1 MPDGDKGI
9 EERRRCEDA
18 AEPPEREAPGATAGK
33 ATPGSATAADRRA
46 GAPAEAEP
54 GEHTGTARDG
64 EGAGGSAQADG
75 ETAPDGKAP
84 AAALLEKPV
93 EEREVAGATGAT
105 TADPAPDV
113 PEVPEPDGDGPR
125 YERLPDPPPP
135 LLDKVRA
142 APPAPVGTATLVA
155 AAVTGLLGG
164 LLLGEGLAVNA
175 LLIALPLAAAA
186 WFAAR
191 RAGRRPRLS
200 SLAWGA
206 GGLALLAVPV
216 WSDAEWPTLLA
227 LLAAVGP
234 GALALHG
241 CRSWAGVLLAPFGLV
256 TSVRRAFGWGWRG
269 VRERASGGDKDLA
282 PLMRSVLVA
291 VILLLVFGGLFATA
305 DQAFADLLGSLVPDV
320 GASGAPWRIALAVLV
335 TGGTLAVAHTAAAPT
350 RWDGLGP
357 GPGRA
362 RGRVEWAL
370 PLVLL
375 DLLFA
380 AFVAVQAAVLLRG
393 DDAVRAG
400 DGLTYAAYAREGFWQ
415 LLFATVLTLA
425 VITVAVRVAPR
436 SGPRDTVLV
445 RAVLGVL
452 CLLTLVVVASAV
464 RRMDLYMGEYGLTR
478 LRLSVVAMELWL
490 GVVVLLILA
499 AGVLGT
505 RLLPRAVLASGAVA
519 VLAFGLASPDKLIAE
534 SNLAAHRDGRTLD
547 LGYLSGLS
555 ADAVP
560 ALDRLDEPLRSCA
573 LRAIDVPA
581 APWYATSLS
590 QARAR
595 EILAAR
601 PLQARPCHDMLTG
614 DISPSVR

>member
-1 MPDGDKGI
+1 MSNGVEGN
-9 EERRRCEDA
+9 EERRRAADAAGPEPQGVPEPRPGGPDAA
-18 AEPPEREAPGATAGK
+18 AEPEPATLVKAGTADRTEAGAGAKADEAPTGHAD
-33 ATPGSATAADRRA
+33 AA
-46 GAPAEAEP
+46 
-54 GEHTGTARDG
+54 
-64 EGAGGSAQADG
+64 
-75 ETAPDGKAP
+75 APDASGTP
-84 AAALLEKPV
+84 ADVPP
-93 EEREVAGATGAT
+93 
-105 TADPAPDV
+105 DSPDAPDA
-113 PEVPEPDGDGPR
+113 PDAESDGIR
-125 YERLPDPPPP
+125 YERLPDAPPPI
-135 LLDKVRA
+135 LDGVRA
-142 APPAPVGTATLVA
+142 KPPAPPGLATLVA
-155 AAVTGLLGG
+155 AAVTAVLSG
-164 LLLGEGLAVNA
+164 LLLGDGLAVNA
-175 LLIALPLAAAA
+175 LILALPLAAAA

-191 RAGRRPRLS
+191 QAGRRPRRS
-200 SLAWGA
+200 SLCWGA

-227 LLAAVGP
+227 VLAAAGL

-241 CRSWAGVLLAPFGLV
+241 SRKWSGVLLAPLGLV
-256 TSVRRAFGWGWRG
+256 LVVRRALVWGWRG
-269 VRERASGGDKDLA
+269 VRERTAGGGKDLG
-282 PLMRSVLVA
+282 PMLRSVLVA
-291 VILLLVFGGLFATA
+291 VVLLVVFGGLFAAA

-320 GASGAPWRIALAVLV
+320 DGGSGVPWRLFLAVLGTAAALAVAH
-335 TGGTLAVAHTAAAPT
+335 TAAALAVAHTAAAPT

-370 PLVLL
+370 PLILL

-393 DDAVRAG
+393 EDVVRASN
-400 DGLTYAAYAREGFWQ
+400 GLTYSEYAREGFWQ

-425 VITVAVRVAPR
+425 VISVAVRVAPR
-436 SGPRDTVLV
+436 SGPRDQLLV
-445 RAVLGVL
+445 RAVLGTL

-499 AGVLGT
+499 AGVFGA
-505 RLLPRAVLASGAVA
+505 RLLPRAVLASAAVA

-534 SNLAAHRDGRTLD
+534 SNLDAHRDGRTLD
-547 LGYLSGLS
+547 LAYLSGLS

-573 LRAIDVPA
+573 LRSIAVPG

-590 QARAR
+590 QARAH
-595 EILAAR
+595 EILTAR
-601 PLQARPCHDMLTG
+601 PVRDHPCRDILTD
-614 DISPSVR
+614 DIYPSVR

>member
-1 MPDGDKGI
+1 MSNGVEGN
-9 EERRRCEDA
+9 EERRRAADAAGSEPQGVPEPRPGGPDAA
-18 AEPPEREAPGATAGK
+18 AEPEPATLVKAGTADRTEAGAGAKADEAPTGH
-33 ATPGSATAADRRA
+33 PDAA
-46 GAPAEAEP
+46 
-54 GEHTGTARDG
+54 
-64 EGAGGSAQADG
+64 
-75 ETAPDGKAP
+75 APDASGTPADAP
-84 AAALLEKPV
+84 P
-93 EEREVAGATGAT
+93 
-105 TADPAPDV
+105 DSPNAPDA
-113 PEVPEPDGDGPR
+113 PETPDAESDGIR
-125 YERLPDPPPP
+125 YERLPDAPPPI
-135 LLDKVRA
+135 LDGVRA
-142 APPAPVGTATLVA
+142 KPPAPPGLATLVA
-155 AAVTGLLGG
+155 AAATAVLSG
-164 LLLGEGLAVNA
+164 LLLGDGLAVNA
-175 LLIALPLAAAA
+175 LILALPLAAAA

-191 RAGRRPRLS
+191 QAGRRPRRS
-200 SLAWGA
+200 SLCWGA

-227 LLAAVGP
+227 VLAAAGL

-241 CRSWAGVLLAPFGLV
+241 SRKWSGVLLAPLGLV
-256 TSVRRAFGWGWRG
+256 LVVRRALVWGWRG
-269 VRERASGGDKDLA
+269 VRERTAGGGKDLG
-282 PLMRSVLVA
+282 PMLRSVLVA
-291 VILLLVFGGLFATA
+291 VVLLVVFGGLFAAA

-320 GASGAPWRIALAVLV
+320 DGGSGVPWRLFLAVL
-335 TGGTLAVAHTAAAPT
+335 GTATALAVAHTAAAPT

-393 DDAVRAG
+393 EDVVRSSN
-400 DGLTYAAYAREGFWQ
+400 GLTYSEYAREGFWQ

-425 VITVAVRVAPR
+425 VISVAVRVAPR
-436 SGPRDTVLV
+436 SGPRDQLLV
-445 RAVLGVL
+445 RAVLGTL

-499 AGVLGT
+499 AGMFGA
-505 RLLPRAVLASGAVA
+505 RLLPRAVLASAAVA

-534 SNLAAHRDGRTLD
+534 SNLDAHRDGRTLD
-547 LGYLSGLS
+547 LAYLSGLS

-573 LRAIDVPA
+573 LRSIAVPG

-590 QARAR
+590 QARAH
-595 EILAAR
+595 EILTAR
-601 PLQARPCHDMLTG
+601 PVRNHPCRDILTD
-614 DISPSVR
+614 DIHPSVR

>member
-1 MPDGDKGI
+1 MSDGVEGN
-9 EERRRCEDA
+9 EERRRTGDAAVPEPQGVPEPRPGGPEAA
-18 AEPPEREAPGATAGK
+18 AEPEPAPATLVKAG
-33 ATPGSATAADRRA
+33 TADRTEA
-46 GAPAEAEP
+46 GAGAKADEP
-54 GEHTGTARDG
+54 PTGH
-64 EGAGGSAQADG
+64 ADAA
-75 ETAPDGKAP
+75 APDASGTPADAP
-84 AAALLEKPV
+84 P
-93 EEREVAGATGAT
+93 
-105 TADPAPDV
+105 DSPNAPDA
-113 PEVPEPDGDGPR
+113 PETPDAPDAESDGIR
-125 YERLPDPPPP
+125 YERLPDAPPPI
-135 LLDKVRA
+135 LDGVRA
-142 APPAPVGTATLVA
+142 KPPAPPGLATLVA
-155 AAVTGLLGG
+155 AAVTALLSG
-164 LLLGEGLAVNA
+164 LLLGDGLAVNA
-175 LLIALPLAAAA
+175 LILALPLAAAA

-191 RAGRRPRLS
+191 QAGRRPRRS
-200 SLAWGA
+200 SLCWGA

-227 LLAAVGP
+227 VLAAAGL

-241 CRSWAGVLLAPFGLV
+241 SRKWAGVLLAPLGLALA
-256 TSVRRAFGWGWRG
+256 VRRALVWGWRG
-269 VRERASGGDKDLA
+269 VRERTAGGEKDLG
-282 PLMRSVLVA
+282 PLLRSVLVA
-291 VILLLVFGGLFATA
+291 VVLLVVFGGLFAAA

-320 GASGAPWRIALAVLV
+320 DGGSGVPWRLFLAVL
-335 TGGTLAVAHTAAAPT
+335 GLAAALAVAHMAAAPT

-393 DDAVRAG
+393 EDVVRASN
-400 DGLTYAAYAREGFWQ
+400 GLTYSEYAREGFWQ

-425 VITVAVRVAPR
+425 VISVAVRVAPR
-436 SGPRDTVLV
+436 SGPRDRLLV
-445 RAVLGVL
+445 RAVLGAL

-478 LRLSVVAMELWL
+478 LRLSVVAMEVWL
-490 GVVVLLILA
+490 GVVILLILA
-499 AGVLGT
+499 AGVFGA
-505 RLLPRAVLASGAVA
+505 RLLPRAVLASAAVA

-534 SNLAAHRDGRTLD
+534 SNLDTHRAGRTLD

-573 LRAIDVPA
+573 LRSIAVPE

-590 QARAR
+590 QARAH
-595 EILAAR
+595 EILTAR
-601 PLQARPCHDMLTG
+601 PVRDHPCRDILTD

>member
-1 MPDGDKGI
+1 MSDGVEGN
-9 EERRRCEDA
+9 EERRRTGDA
-18 AEPPEREAPGATAGK
+18 AGPEPQGVPEPRPREAEPAVEPEPATLVKAG
-33 ATPGSATAADRRA
+33 AADR
-46 GAPAEAEP
+46 AEAGTEAETDEP
-54 GEHTGTARDG
+54 RTGR
-64 EGAGGSAQADG
+64 AD
-75 ETAPDGKAP
+75 AAP
-84 AAALLEKPV
+84 AASRGPAGSPPDSPDAPV
-93 EEREVAGATGAT
+93 IP
-105 TADPAPDV
+105 DAPDA
-113 PEVPEPDGDGPR
+113 EDDGIR
-125 YERLPDPPPP
+125 YERLPDAPPPI
-135 LLDKVRA
+135 LDGVRA
-142 APPAPVGTATLVA
+142 KPPAPAGLATLVA
-155 AAVTGLLGG
+155 AAVTALLSG
-164 LLLGEGLAVNA
+164 LLLGDGLAVNA
-175 LLIALPLAAAA
+175 LILALPLAAAA

-191 RAGRRPRLS
+191 QAGRRPRPS
-200 SLAWGA
+200 SLCWGA
-206 GGLALLAVPV
+206 GGVALLAVPV

-227 LLAAVGP
+227 VLAAAGL

-241 CRSWAGVLLAPFGLV
+241 CRKWSGVLLAPLGLV
-256 TSVRRAFGWGWRG
+256 LAVRRGLVWGWRG
-269 VRERASGGDKDLA
+269 VRERTAGGEKDLG
-282 PLMRSVLVA
+282 PLLRSVLVA
-291 VILLLVFGGLFATA
+291 VVLLVVFGGLFAAA

-320 GASGAPWRIALAVLV
+320 DGGSGVPWRVMLALLGAAAA
-335 TGGTLAVAHTAAAPT
+335 LAVAHTAAAPT
-350 RWDGLGP
+350 RWDRLGP

-393 DDAVRAG
+393 ENVVRATN
-400 DGLTYAAYAREGFWQ
+400 GLTYSEYAREGFWQ

-425 VITVAVRVAPR
+425 VISVAVRVAPR
-436 SGPRDTVLV
+436 SGPRDQLLV
-445 RAVLGVL
+445 RAVLGTL

-478 LRLSVVAMELWL
+478 LRLSVVAMELLL

-499 AGVLGT
+499 AGVFGA
-505 RLLPRAVLASGAVA
+505 RLLPRAVLASAAVA

-534 SNLAAHRDGRTLD
+534 SNLQAHRDGRTLD

-573 LRAIDVPA
+573 LRSIAVPD

-590 QARAR
+590 QARAH
-595 EILAAR
+595 EILTAR
-601 PLQARPCHDMLTG
+601 PVRDLPCRDILTE